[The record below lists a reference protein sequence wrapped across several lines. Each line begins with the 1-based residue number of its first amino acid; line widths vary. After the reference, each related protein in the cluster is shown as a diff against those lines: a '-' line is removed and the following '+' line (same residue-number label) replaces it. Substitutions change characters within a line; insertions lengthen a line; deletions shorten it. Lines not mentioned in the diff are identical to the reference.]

1 MATQTLVPM
10 RKVIPLRRRL
20 FHKDAPDSLL
30 FQLSKTREEKVEIF
44 MESKMKP
51 RVPSSAVSVAK
62 KMTAVSWCFFF
73 RFEKKNVTTA
83 PPPFAPTLLLRLRC
97 GHVFQSFNH
106 VRSRYN
112 DSLVNQQSVI
122 CSRAANC
129 PSKRC

>member
-20 FHKDAPDSLL
+20 FYKDAPDSLL

-73 RFEKKNVTTA
+73 DSKKKCNHRPAAVCSDTA
-83 PPPFAPTLLLRLRC
+83 AAAAVRPCLP
-97 GHVFQSFNH
+97 VVQS
-106 VRSRYN
+106 RTYN
-112 DSLVNQQSVI
+112 DSLVNQQPVI
-122 CSRAANC
+122 CNRAANW
-129 PSKRC
+129 PSKRR